1 MISEFFFISCKSN
14 KRNSSVLYEF
24 TDKWPGLLWKHLALK
39 RLSADFCH
47 YKLWLLHLYT
57 WRCEELTRLTCRMP
71 RRCVL
76 LKLSFFGCAISG
88 CALTFAGI
96 NLLVYLDFPS
106 LMCLKWNKRSLLW
119 PNFSQAG
126 IVIIGYPRETELTQS
141 ETLPTAI
148 TDSIILS
155 KGTWSINKAF

>member
-106 LMCLKWNKRSLLW
+106 LICLNEINGHSCGQIYPKLELSLL
-119 PNFSQAG
+119 G
-126 IVIIGYPRETELTQS
+126 IPANRAHPKQ
-141 ETLPTAI
+141 
-148 TDSIILS
+148 DSTNSNNWLNNTI
-155 KGTWSINKAF
+155 